1 MYNVLLG
8 KMFAQAAQ
16 LVVDKCGLNMEDITV
31 IGCHGLIM
39 CLNNIMYTVIK
50 LRERE
55 GAHINDDNIDIVH
68 RTASQIFAR
77 CGSNDYWWCK
87 LTINLHVRLINL

>member
-16 LVVDKCGLNMEDITV
+16 LVVDKCGLNIEDITV

-39 CLNNIMYTVIK
+39 CLNNNNIMYTVVK
-50 LRERE
+50 LRER
-55 GAHINDDNIDIVH
+55 
-68 RTASQIFAR
+68 
-77 CGSNDYWWCK
+77 
-87 LTINLHVRLINL
+87 